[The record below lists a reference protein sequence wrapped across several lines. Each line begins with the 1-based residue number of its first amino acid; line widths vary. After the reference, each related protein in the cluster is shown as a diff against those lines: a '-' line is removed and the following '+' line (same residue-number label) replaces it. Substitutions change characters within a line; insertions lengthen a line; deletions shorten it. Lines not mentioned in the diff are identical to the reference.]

1 MNNSYLVSFADLDSQ
16 EVWIEKFQGRSF
28 NEIQDKIK
36 NYIES
41 SWDWDEDIDFP
52 NNYNEFKTELADK
65 YNILIGK
72 IEDLETL

>member
-28 NEIQDKIK
+28 DEIQDKIK
-36 NYIES
+36 NYVES
-41 SWDWDEDIDFP
+41 SWDWDEDIDLP
-52 NNYNEFKTELADK
+52 NNYNEFKNELTNK